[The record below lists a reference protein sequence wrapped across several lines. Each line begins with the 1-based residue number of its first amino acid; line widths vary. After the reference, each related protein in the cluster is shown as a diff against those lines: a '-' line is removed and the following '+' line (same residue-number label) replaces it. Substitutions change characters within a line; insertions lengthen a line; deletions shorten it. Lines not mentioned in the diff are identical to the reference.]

1 MREIRWKQESM
12 KQAVLTVGASE
23 GGGACVEDGGAALL
37 TMAEVGCD
45 DEEGPPAVP
54 EGLLPRISM

>member
-1 MREIRWKQESM
+1 M